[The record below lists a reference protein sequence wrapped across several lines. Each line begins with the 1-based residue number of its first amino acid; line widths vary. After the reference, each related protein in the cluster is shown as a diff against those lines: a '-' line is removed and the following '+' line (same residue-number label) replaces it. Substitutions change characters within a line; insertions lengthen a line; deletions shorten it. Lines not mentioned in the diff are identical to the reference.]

1 MAADQP
7 EAAFPSRGRILIAD
21 YERGTTIPLQ
31 YLMEQSG
38 YEVRTTVSGEE
49 TLQTASAF
57 KPDLILLEGMIA
69 NPDGFETCLALR
81 NHPDLTNVRILFVSA
96 MTRDVDIAR
105 GLAAGADGYITK
117 PFSNSDIMDHVR
129 KLLEVSDGSNQ

>member
-7 EAAFPSRGRILIAD
+7 DATCPPRGRILIAD
-21 YERGTTIPLQ
+21 YEKGTTIPLR

-38 YEVRTTVSGEE
+38 YEVRTAESGES
-49 TLQTASAF
+49 TLRIAAAF

-69 NPDGFETCLALR
+69 RPDGFETCQTLR
-81 NHPDLTNVRILFVSA
+81 NNPDLRSVRILFVSA
-96 MTRDVDIAR
+96 MTRDIDIAR

-117 PFSNSDIMDHVR
+117 PFSNSDIMDHLR
-129 KLLEVSDGSNQ
+129 KLLEISDGSDE

>member
-7 EAAFPSRGRILIAD
+7 ESALPPRGRILIAD
-21 YERGTTIPLQ
+21 YEKGTAIPLK

-38 YEVRTTVSGEE
+38 YEVRTAASGEE
-49 TLQTASAF
+49 ALAVAASF
-57 KPDLILLEGMIA
+57 KPDLVLLEGMIS
-69 NPDGFETCLALR
+69 NPDGFETCQTLR
-81 NHPDLTNVRILFVSA
+81 NHPELSRLRILFVSA

-129 KLLEVSDGSNQ
+129 KLLELGDGSDQ